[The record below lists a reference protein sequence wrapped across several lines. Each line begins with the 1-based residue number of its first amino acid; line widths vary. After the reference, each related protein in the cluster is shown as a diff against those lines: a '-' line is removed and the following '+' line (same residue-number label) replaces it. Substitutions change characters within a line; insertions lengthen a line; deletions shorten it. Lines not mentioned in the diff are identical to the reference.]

1 MTLSRVQAKI
11 ISKLL
16 KAKFFVHCRSHCLN
30 LAIVASSNKVPEV
43 RNFMDTFKFIT
54 FFFSSSPKCKGI
66 LSEKLS
72 ESAGN
77 DLLADSGL
85 SAGTFTNVKTSSH

>member
-1 MTLSRVQAKI
+1 
-11 ISKLL
+11 
-16 KAKFFVHCRSHCLN
+16 
-30 LAIVASSNKVPEV
+30 
-43 RNFMDTFKFIT
+43 MDTFKSIT
-54 FFFSSSPKCKGI
+54 FFFSASLKRKGI

-85 SAGTFTNVKTSSH
+85 SAGTEDDQCEDVIAF